1 MIPSGRRVGE
11 GTHQRVPSP
20 TFRVMT
26 PTVVG
31 KTGAAY
37 LRLPQ
42 TTGSSPLAWGTIATG
57 TDTRVIPTVVGK
69 MGKVFPPPTLALG
82 SSPLAWGKLLGL
94 WPVKVTVLM
103 VAHPCLG
110 WGCLAAEGLVGCRFL
125 GAVPG
130 RPPNPHRPGNPYRT
144 QDGSKGKRRRF
155 GRLSCSQ
162 DRGQVHGRETNKHPS
177 HKNNWCKCF
186 SACRYQRQALTM
198 SRVGLVLATA
208 LAIMPDPAASRNH
221 QLALPCRVW

>member
-1 MIPSGRRVGE
+1 MIPSGRHVGE

-42 TTGSSPLAWGTIATG
+42 TTGSSPPW
-57 TDTRVIPTVVGK
+57 
-69 MGKVFPPPTLALG
+69 
-82 SSPLAWGKLLGL
+82 WGKLLGL

-110 WGCLAAEGLVGCRFL
+110 WV
-125 GAVPG
+125 V
-130 RPPNPHRPGNPYRT
+130 
-144 QDGSKGKRRRF
+144 
-155 GRLSCSQ
+155 
-162 DRGQVHGRETNKHPS
+162 
-177 HKNNWCKCF
+177 
-186 SACRYQRQALTM
+186 
-198 SRVGLVLATA
+198 
-208 LAIMPDPAASRNH
+208 
-221 QLALPCRVW
+221 

>member
-1 MIPSGRRVGE
+1 
-11 GTHQRVPSP
+11 
-20 TFRVMT
+20 MT

-31 KTGAAY
+31 K
-37 LRLPQ
+37 
-42 TTGSSPLAWGTIATG
+42 I
-57 TDTRVIPTVVGK
+57 
-69 MGKVFPPPTLALG
+69 GKVFHPPTLALG

-110 WGCLAAEGLVGCRFL
+110 RGCPVAEKFGGVQVFG
-125 GAVPG
+125 G
-130 RPPNPHRPGNPYRT
+130 RTRTAPKPPPARKPLP
-144 QDGSKGKRRRF
+144 QP
-155 GRLSCSQ
+155 L
-162 DRGQVHGRETNKHPS
+162 RGQGETVQVRAAGLQPGLGGRFMAEKQTNAS
-177 HKNNWCKCF
+177 QSMNDRCKCF

-208 LAIMPDPAASRNH
+208 LAIIPDPAASRNH